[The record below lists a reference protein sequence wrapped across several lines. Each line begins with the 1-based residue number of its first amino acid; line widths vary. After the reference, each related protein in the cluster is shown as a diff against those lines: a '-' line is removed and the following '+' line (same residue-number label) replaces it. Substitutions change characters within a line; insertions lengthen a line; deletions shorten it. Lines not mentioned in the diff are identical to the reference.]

1 MKKKQAFISF
11 LLAALVLP
19 STFAH
24 FSLQAN
30 AEETTNDTSLDV
42 IECDTSYFKDE
53 ETGYISLPSDYEPYS
68 EDEIITP
75 TYAST
80 QSSLPSSFHNYGEVI
95 SMYPATRNQNPYG
108 TCWAFA
114 TVACA
119 EFDLI
124 TDGTYTADQVKHNIV
139 NFSELQ
145 LVYNMYHGGKDMLGN
160 LGEDNSTSYNNYLK
174 ETGGSI
180 QFAQHILAN
189 WKGLG
194 HEDNIPYPSKANNY
208 AVSIPSYTFTYN
220 KMARLENSRVLDIKS
235 NPDSV
240 KRAIM
245 EHGAVHASYFQHES
259 YYSSTN
265 SYALYYCPYSE
276 TANHSIAIVGWND
289 NISASNWSGSN
300 YKPTSNGAWLIR
312 NSWSTTN
319 SGSNSSYFWMSYED
333 KSLARAV
340 YALDF
345 ASGDST
351 NTKNYHYD
359 TIYQYDGSP
368 THSGIRF
375 DKIANVF
382 TASNHFS
389 SSGSK
394 SETLEAITIPFS
406 YATNVNLK
414 IDIYTGLTNSANPQS
429 GQHHKEAT
437 TYYTTDYKGIYTVEL
452 NKPVLL
458 APGEKYSIVVTTTSG
473 DTYYDVESSTS
484 YSNWFYTEANA
495 SEGQSFYI
503 KNGSTWNDISTTGYG
518 NICIKGLTRNSNIQ
532 KYTIKYNLNGGART
546 SDFPS
551 GYASNS
557 SNFTLPI
564 PKRSGYHFVGW
575 YTDSK
580 MTNRITSISGSTGK
594 NLVLYAQWG
603 KHSCTKYITP
613 ATLTQNGLIKN
624 KCTACGA
631 VPSTSTIARPKSA
644 KLAYTTCTYTGKART
659 PSVTVIDTNGKTISS
674 SYYTVKYSNNKNAS
688 TKNKLAT
695 VTITFKG
702 RYKGTVTRTFTIT
715 KKPFTK
721 VNLAYTSCTYT
732 GKARTPSVS
741 VYVGSKKISKSY
753 YSVSYKNNKN
763 AGTATVIING
773 KGKYA
778 NYSSKKTFKINP
790 VKFTKASTVNS
801 GYCYT
806 GTARKPPVNVYV
818 GKKKLSSSN
827 YSLSYKNNVN
837 IGTATVTITGKGSY
851 ANYRSTVTFSIVP
864 KKQSINLETR
874 GYKGRIYCTQTY
886 DDTCDEYY
894 AQVSDSSSFKK
905 VITDLKMNNGWQTWY
920 AYNLTSNKTYYV
932 RVRSQKT
939 INGKTYYGPWSAVK
953 SIKTL

>member
-30 AEETTNDTSLDV
+30 AEETANDTSLDV
-42 IECDTSYFKDE
+42 IEYDTSYFKDE

-75 TYAST
+75 NYAST

-108 TCWAFA
+108 SCWAFA

-124 TDGTYTADQVKHNIV
+124 TDGTYTADQLKHNIV

-145 LVYNMYHGGKDMLGN
+145 LAYNMYHTGKDALGN
-160 LGEDNSTSYNNYLK
+160 LGEDILGTYNTDYLNI
-174 ETGGSI
+174 GGNVK
-180 QFAQHILAN
+180 FAQHILAN

-194 HEDNIPYPSKANNY
+194 HEDNVPYPSKSNNY
-208 AVSIPSYTFTYN
+208 AANIPNFTFTYN
-220 KMARLENSRVLDIKS
+220 KMARLENSRLLDIKA
-235 NPDSV
+235 NPNAV

-245 EHGAVHASYFQHES
+245 EHGAVCASYFQDS
-259 YYSSTN
+259 PYYTYASG
-265 SYALYYCPYSE
+265 YALYYCPYSQ

-289 NISASNWSGSN
+289 NFSASNWSGASN
-300 YKPTSNGAWLIR
+300 KPSRNGAWLIR
-312 NSWSTTN
+312 NSWSTAN
-319 SGSNSSYFWMSYED
+319 NGSNSCYFWMSYED
-333 KSLARAV
+333 QSLARAV
-340 YALDF
+340 YAFDF
-345 ASGDST
+345 ASGDNT
-351 NTKNYHYD
+351 NTRNYHYD
-359 TIYQYDGSP
+359 TLYQYDGSP
-368 THSGIRF
+368 THSGVRF
-375 DKIANVF
+375 NKISNVF
-382 TASNHFS
+382 TASNHYAS
-389 SSGSK
+389 AGSK
-394 SETLEAITIPFS
+394 SETLEAIMIPFTYS
-406 YATNVNLK
+406 TYVDLK
-414 IDIYTGLTNSANPQS
+414 IDIYTGLTDASNPES
-429 GQHHKEAT
+429 GEHHKEAT
-437 TYYTTDYKGIYTVEL
+437 TYFTTDYKGVYTINL
-452 NKPVLL
+452 KKPVLL
-458 APGEKYSIVVTTTSG
+458 APGETFSIVVTTTSV
-473 DTYYDVESSTS
+473 DPYYDVESSTS
-484 YSNWFYTEANA
+484 YAEVFYTKANA
-495 SEGQSFYI
+495 SKGQSFYS
-503 KNGSTWNDISTTGYG
+503 NGENWNDIYTTGYG
-518 NICIKGLTRNSNIQ
+518 NICLKGLTKNSSIQ
-532 KYTIKYNLNGGART
+532 KYTITYDLNGGART

-557 SNFTLPI
+557 SSFTLPI

-575 YTDSK
+575 YTNSK
-580 MTNRITSISGSTGK
+580 MTNRITSVSGNTGK

-603 KHSCTKYITP
+603 KHSYTKYITP

-624 KCTACGA
+624 KCTACGG
-631 VPSTSTIARPKSA
+631 VSSTSTIARPKSA

-741 VYVGSKKISKSY
+741 VYVDSKKISKSY

-851 ANYRSTVTFSIVP
+851 ANYKSTVTFSIVP
-864 KKQSINLETR
+864 KKQSIKLETR
-874 GYKGRIYCTQTY
+874 GYKGRIYCTQNI
-886 DDTCDEYY
+886 DSNSDKYY
-894 AQVSDSSSFKK
+894 AQISDSSSFQRI
-905 VITDLKMNNGWQTWY
+905 ITDLKMDSGWQTWY